1 MRQVLMARQGH
12 PRASSDDL
20 RRHPSDHHCPVHS
33 PLGVFTQ
40 VGLTQPFWINLVIY
54 LFAVG
59 GLGFPVLFGMWPA
72 AVVHALLV
80 ILTRKKIAFQQSG
93 FEQIAA
99 TAESSSCL
107 LYTSPSPRDR
117 QKSRMPSSA

>member
-1 MRQVLMARQGH
+1 MLSLMTCGDIFRIIIALFI
-12 PRASSDDL
+12 P
-20 RRHPSDHHCPVHS
+20 

-72 AVVHALLV
+72 AVIHALFV
-80 ILTRKKIAFQQSG
+80 ILTRKQIAFQQSG
-93 FEQIAA
+93 SEQISA
-99 TAESSSCL
+99 TAESS
-107 LYTSPSPRDR
+107 
-117 QKSRMPSSA
+117 A